1 MTALKMRKANKS
13 VHFLHFRSYCT
24 RLSPIFQQGN
34 RNLHH
39 IKDHVVICSWM
50 KWEMLQLCF
59 CDFMSCGCVDT
70 LQVSYFT
77 EQLSEV

>member
-39 IKDHVVICSWM
+39 IKDHVVIC
-50 KWEMLQLCF
+50 
-59 CDFMSCGCVDT
+59 FMSCGCVDT

>member
-13 VHFLHFRSYCT
+13 VHFLHFHSYRT

-50 KWEMLQLCF
+50 HYVEFMDEM
-59 CDFMSCGCVDT
+59 GHVAT
-70 LQVSYFT
+70 L
-77 EQLSEV
+77 LL